1 MNEISWRRKTKDTER
16 QQELKRRVL
25 LDVAAHAFATKGY
38 SGTSL
43 GDLAD
48 LVEVSKPALYYY
60 VKNKEDILVQCT
72 EISLEL
78 IMDIFEEVNRP
89 ELSGL
94 DRLRAYFIRYAQV
107 TTGDYGYAL
116 IREGN
121 KHLCVE
127 NRKKLRKIMRQGQ
140 DAVEK
145 FVEVGIADGSIAQ
158 CQPKYVAYLLFSTFN
173 QMAFWYDPEGGRSE
187 AEIAEEL
194 LSIAISGLAPRS

>member
-1 MNEISWRRKTKDTER
+1 MNEISWGRKTKDAEH
-16 QQELKRRVL
+16 QQNLKRRVL
-25 LDVAAHAFATKGY
+25 LDIAAHAFTTKGY

-60 VKNKEDILVQCT
+60 IKNKEDILLQCT

-78 IMDIFEEVNRP
+78 IMDIFEQVNRP
-89 ELSGL
+89 ELTGL
-94 DRLRAYFIRYAQV
+94 ERLRAYFMRYSDIC
-107 TTGDYGYAL
+107 TGDYGYAL

-121 KHLCVE
+121 KHLSVE
-127 NRKKLRKIMRQGQ
+127 NRNKLRKIMRQGQ

-145 FVEVGIADGSIAQ
+145 LVEFGIEDRSITY

-173 QMAFWYDPEGGRSE
+173 QMAFWYNPAGDRTK
-187 AEIAEEL
+187 AEVADEL